1 MITVMPGHLSLGVGF
16 EDPSLLFHGC
26 KVKTKF
32 GKTLETRNS
41 QASLIM
47 QFVYYTM
54 GPGQRV
60 DWEMKSRSCS
70 TAPDVGLQG
79 YV

>member
-1 MITVMPGHLSLGVGF
+1 M
-16 EDPSLLFHGC
+16 
-26 KVKTKF
+26 KTKF
-32 GKTLETRNS
+32 GKTLENRNS

-47 QFVYYTM
+47 QFVYYTK
-54 GPGQRV
+54 GSGQRV

-70 TAPDVGLQG
+70 TTQVVGLQG